1 MREKTIVQIALVTLI
16 IGFSFLLLYAGDVS
30 LPKTTSLDSLPPQEE
45 VAISGVV
52 ENLNR
57 KGNTLFFQVN
67 GQRQETLEII
77 AFPNEELYL
86 QEGDFVEVQGLVEEY
101 NGQKEVVAETIKKK

>member
-16 IGFSFLLLYAGDVS
+16 LGLSFLLLYAGDVS
-30 LPKTTSLDSLPPQEE
+30 LPKATSLDGLPPQEE

-67 GQRQETLEII
+67 GQRLETLDII
-77 AFPNEELYL
+77 AFPEEELYL
-86 QEGDFVEVQGLVEEY
+86 KEGDVVEIQGLVEEY
-101 NGQKEVVAETIKKK
+101 NGQKEVIADTIRKR